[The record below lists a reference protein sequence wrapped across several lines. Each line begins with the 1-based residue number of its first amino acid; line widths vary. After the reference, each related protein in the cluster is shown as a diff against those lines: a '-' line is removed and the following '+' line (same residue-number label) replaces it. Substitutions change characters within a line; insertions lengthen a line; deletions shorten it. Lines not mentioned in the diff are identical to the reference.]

1 MELGP
6 IFRAL
11 MHNPTRFWL
20 ITVEVAL
27 TLAIVVNCVAIILD
41 RRELLTRPSGLDEPN
56 LVVVTTQPFA
66 DDFAEEGFVD
76 TVRDEDLRRLRA
88 VPGVRAAAAMDY
100 LPLAGGG
107 SLTSLAAA
115 EDDSESDGHPAP
127 YFVVGLGALD
137 ALGVELVAGRD
148 HTEADLRPGFGEPEN
163 LIVTQA
169 FADRIYPDGNALG
182 KSLVDTDNDVVFGY
196 IIGIIR
202 EMHNAWPRSSIAG
215 LAMLRPGPA
224 QDPREIR
231 YMVRTEPGA
240 LDAVFNQLEPTVLA
254 VNADRIITVRPIEE
268 YKRRY
273 FDDEIVLVKVLTVL
287 AMLLVAVTSLG
298 IIGLTSFSV
307 TQRTREIGTR
317 RALGAT
323 RSAVLRYF
331 VIEIWVITGIGL
343 SLGAILTY
351 ALNYALAHLAGAPS
365 IDWPLIVAGI
375 VLLWGI
381 GLLSALAP
389 AFRATL
395 VPPVVTTRSV

>member
-27 TLAIVVNCVAIILD
+27 TLAIVVNCVAIILEQ
-41 RRELLTRPSGLDEPN
+41 RELLTRPSGLDEPN

-66 DDFAEEGFVD
+66 GDFADENFLD
-76 TVRDEDLRRLRA
+76 TVREEDLRYLRA
-88 VPGVRAAAAMDY
+88 ISGVRTACAMDY

-107 SLTSLAAA
+107 SLTGLSAP
-115 EDDSESDGHPAP
+115 DDESDGHPAP
-127 YFVVGLGALD
+127 YFVVGLAALET
-137 ALGVELVAGRD
+137 LGVELVAGRD
-148 HTEADLRPGFGEPEN
+148 HIEADLRPGEGEPEN

-169 FADRIYPDGNALG
+169 LADRLYPDGDALG
-182 KSLVDTDNDVVFGY
+182 KTVVDPDTREVFGH

-215 LAMLRPGPA
+215 LAMLRPGPVSNE
-224 QDPREIR
+224 RELR

-254 VNADRIITVRPIEE
+254 VNADRIVTVRPIEE

-287 AMLLVAVTSLG
+287 AALLIGVTSLG

-343 SLGAILTY
+343 ALGALLTY
-351 ALNYALAHLAGAPS
+351 SLNYALTHLADAPAIS
-365 IDWPLIVAGI
+365 WPLIVGGI
-375 VLLWGI
+375 ALLWVI
-381 GLLSALAP
+381 GLISALAP

>member
-1 MELGP
+1 M
-6 IFRAL
+6 
-11 MHNPTRFWL
+11 
-20 ITVEVAL
+20 
-27 TLAIVVNCVAIILD
+27 
-41 RRELLTRPSGLDEPN
+41 
-56 LVVVTTQPFA
+56 
-66 DDFAEEGFVD
+66 
-76 TVRDEDLRRLRA
+76 
-88 VPGVRAAAAMDY
+88 
-100 LPLAGGG
+100 
-107 SLTSLAAA
+107 
-115 EDDSESDGHPAP
+115 
-127 YFVVGLGALD
+127 
-137 ALGVELVAGRD
+137 
-148 HTEADLRPGFGEPEN
+148 
-163 LIVTQA
+163 TQA

-182 KSLVDTDNDVVFGY
+182 NSLVDTDNDVVFGY

-254 VNADRIITVRPIEE
+254 INADRIITVRPIEE

-323 RSAVLRYF
+323 RGAVLRSF